1 MHYPIQFGKRAV
13 VSVYMHHLLEVDA
26 DPAPV
31 PWGAECA
38 LSAVCCVGHE
48 EQEIIKIP
56 SGTKTI
62 GQMDRTK
69 EKENMHGKEAEE
81 PFQEAQSPLG
91 WPKPDQLSCKP
102 AAFGFILSGS
112 WGSWS
117 CFGW

>member
-1 MHYPIQFGKRAV
+1 MRYAYITPMNALPDTVWQASCF
-13 VSVYMHHLLEVDA
+13 SVYMHHLLEVDA

-38 LSAVCCVGHE
+38 LSTVCFVGHE

-81 PFQEAQSPLG
+81 PFQEAQSP
-91 WPKPDQLSCKP
+91 
-102 AAFGFILSGS
+102 SGGQS
-112 WGSWS
+112 PTS
-117 CFGW
+117 